1 MIGKFFV
8 ISFQGTRVFAD
19 LLNHRPSKRM
29 RVSAQSTSHSAKK
42 PDPTLESA
50 NNSEESDGESGDTSD
65 SSDDKEDMLAALE
78 AYNRSML
85 GLGGPSINHRKSDVK
100 GKGRA
105 TEASDNEYS
114 DLQERGAN
122 GSDVDLDGIMSES
135 GSEEDDDDE
144 EGELYDEDEEFEG
157 ITASEPVAEEAVQ
170 TVVYADTA
178 DSTRAKVSKAD
189 YKRFMVSSRERDDR
203 PWH

>member
-1 MIGKFFV
+1 M
-8 ISFQGTRVFAD
+8 
-19 LLNHRPSKRM
+19 NHRPSKRM

-42 PDPTLESA
+42 PDLTLESA
-50 NNSEESDGESGDTSD
+50 NNSEESDGESGNTSD

-157 ITASEPVAEEAVQ
+157 ITASEPHAEEAVQ